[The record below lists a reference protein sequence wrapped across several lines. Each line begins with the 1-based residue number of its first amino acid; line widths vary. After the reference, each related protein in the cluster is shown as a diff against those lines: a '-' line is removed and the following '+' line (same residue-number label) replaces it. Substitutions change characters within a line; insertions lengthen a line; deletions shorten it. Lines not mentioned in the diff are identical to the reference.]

1 MRILLVE
8 DDEDVARAVEGALV
22 SEGHAVT
29 RAADG
34 RFALTAARTEPWDAI
49 LLDLGLPCVD
59 GMRVLRTLR
68 SESVST
74 PVLILTARDALES
87 RLSGLDAGADD
98 YLVKPFHTSELL
110 ARLRAVMRRHGG
122 GQSHPTNGV
131 VTLMPEKQEAQL
143 ADGSRVRL
151 SKRESALLEALL
163 AKPGTIVSR
172 RQLEARIYE
181 DEVPESNA
189 LEYIIHALRK
199 KLGPEVVENVR
210 GLGWRVARGPEA
222 GGSGGAG

>member
-1 MRILLVE
+1 M
-8 DDEDVARAVEGALV
+8 
-22 SEGHAVT
+22 
-29 RAADG
+29 
-34 RFALTAARTEPWDAI
+34 
-49 LLDLGLPCVD
+49 
-59 GMRVLRTLR
+59 
-68 SESVST
+68 
-74 PVLILTARDALES
+74 
-87 RLSGLDAGADD
+87 SGLDAGADD

-110 ARLRAVMRRHGG
+110 ARLRAVMRRHRGG
-122 GQSHPTNGV
+122 KATDERRRDAHV
-131 VTLMPEKQEAQL
+131 EEQEAQL

-199 KLGPEVVENVR
+199 KLGPEVVENVGASAGASR
-210 GLGWRVARGPEA
+210 AGL
-222 GGSGGAG
+222 

>member
-1 MRILLVE
+1 M
-8 DDEDVARAVEGALV
+8 
-22 SEGHAVT
+22 
-29 RAADG
+29 
-34 RFALTAARTEPWDAI
+34 
-49 LLDLGLPCVD
+49 
-59 GMRVLRTLR
+59 
-68 SESVST
+68 
-74 PVLILTARDALES
+74 
-87 RLSGLDAGADD
+87 
-98 YLVKPFHTSELL
+98 
-110 ARLRAVMRRHGG
+110 
-122 GQSHPTNGV
+122 
-131 VTLMPEKQEAQL
+131 

-210 GLGWRVARGPEA
+210 GLGWRVARGPVA